1 MALESTEKGCGIQY
15 QDLVSELRQEIE
27 KARNLMVKWNREGV
41 GGWFQVATYSQKIDG
56 ILRTLFKRVFQ
67 GAYPDYSIV
76 ALGGYGRKEL
86 NLQSDVDLMFLY
98 LKAQDEID
106 EKVLQGV
113 QCLWDLG
120 LQVGHSYRSVDEA
133 LSMAMEDM
141 TVKTSYLDARLL
153 GGSLNPFACFMKGV
167 DKHIITPNK
176 EAFLDSLYQWTLER
190 HKRFGASM
198 YLLEPNIKEGP
209 GNLRDIHAVMW
220 AAKTVYGITLFREL
234 KRKGLLTPLEYESLE
249 RALDFVWR
257 VRNDIHAIRNR
268 KNDVLSLDIQPEVA
282 HHLGF
287 RDTRQLMAVE
297 HCMREYYSRVRD
309 IRRISR
315 AFLLRTME
323 EMGMKSPGV
332 SPDNMRLLREVMEH
346 SFPTPAHFLQEV
358 YKLQEKGVDLLNIPK
373 GFWVPPLHWRVEN
386 FNSPGV
392 REALIRILNAPGAH
406 QVLRFLHEI
415 GFMERLFPRWERL
428 TSLMQY
434 DLYHRYTVDE
444 HTLISVQ
451 SLEELEEHAD
461 SQLAYLKEAYERHKD
476 KKYLL
481 LLATLFHDIGKG
493 KGGGHTLRGARIAA
507 NIMLAMGFPEDEV
520 DTVQFLVR
528 HHTTMTQMA
537 LRRDST
543 DPRVAMELADLC
555 KTTERLE
562 MLYLLTYADLSGVGP
577 DLWTDWKGVLILD
590 LYLKSRN
597 CLESGEAVTWKVDEA
612 TFHMMVQEIHR
623 HLKTEVSLQK
633 IEEELLQFDE
643 RYLLQIQVEKMPAHI
658 KLLNEAKDKGLGISY
673 YHDYDAGYT
682 EVTIA
687 KKEHMGDFCKVVGV
701 ISSHRLNILS
711 AWVFPRKDD
720 YCIYIIH
727 VNDSYFMPITDERIW
742 QKVEDEMD
750 RAFQEKLDLDEMIK
764 SRRGRHISKKA
775 HMIKVRTRI
784 SLDNKISDLY
794 SVIEVKA
801 QDKVGLLYLITST
814 LYILGVN
821 IHMAKV
827 STEGNRAVDA
837 FYVTKEGGTKL
848 TEREFNIVSRILR
861 EAIDNNKMPETTGVL
876 LQNRFSYM

>member
-1 MALESTEKGCGIQY
+1 MVWESTEKECGIQY
-15 QDLVSELRQEIE
+15 RDLVSELRRDVEE
-27 KARNLMVKWNREGV
+27 ARNLIVEWNREGV

-67 GAYPDYSIV
+67 GAYPHYSIV

-98 LKAQDEID
+98 LEGQDEID
-106 EKVLQGV
+106 DRVLQGV

-153 GGSLNPFACFMKGV
+153 GGSLNPFVSFMRGV
-167 DKHIITPNK
+167 ARYVITPDK

-209 GNLRDIHAVMW
+209 GNLRDIHTVMW
-220 AAKTVYGITLFREL
+220 AAKTVYGITLFRDL

-257 VRNDIHAIRNR
+257 VRNDVHAIRGR

-282 HHLGF
+282 HNLGF
-287 RDTRQLMAVE
+287 RDTRQLMSVE
-297 HCMREYYSRVRD
+297 HFMREYYSRVRD

-315 AFLLRTME
+315 AFMLRTME

-332 SPDNMRLLREVMEH
+332 STDNMSLLREVMER
-346 SFPTPAHFLQEV
+346 SFPTPAYFLQEV
-358 YKLQEKGVDLLNIPK
+358 RRLQEKGVDLLSIPK

-386 FNSPGV
+386 FNSPEV
-392 REALIRILNAPGAH
+392 RDALIQILNAPKAH

-444 HTLISVQ
+444 HTLVSVQ
-451 SLEELEEHAD
+451 SLEELEDDAD
-461 SQLAYLKEAYERHKD
+461 PQLSHLKEAYGRYKD

-481 LLATLFHDIGKG
+481 LLAALFHDIGKG
-493 KGGGHTLRGARIAA
+493 KGGGHALRGARIAT
-507 NIMLAMGFPEDEV
+507 NIMLAMGFNEEEG
-520 DTVQFLVR
+520 DTVHFLVR
-528 HHTTMTQMA
+528 HHTTMAQMA

-562 MLYLLTYADLSGVGP
+562 MLYLLTYADLRGVGP
-577 DLWTDWKGVLILD
+577 DVWTDWKGVLILD
-590 LYLKSRN
+590 LYMKSRD
-597 CLESGEAVTWKVDEA
+597 CLEREEAVTWEVDEA
-612 TFHMMVQEIHR
+612 TFSMMVREIHR
-623 HLKTEVSLQK
+623 HVGTDVSPEE
-633 IEEELLQFDE
+633 IEEELSQFDE
-643 RYLLQIQVEKMPAHI
+643 RYLLQVQVEKMSGHFR
-658 KLLNEAKDKGLGISY
+658 LLKEAKEKGLGIA
-673 YHDYDAGYT
+673 YHHDHDAGYT
-682 EVTIA
+682 EVTVS
-687 KKEHMGDFCKVVGV
+687 KKEHMGDFCRVVGV

-711 AWVFPRKDD
+711 SWVFPRKDG

-727 VNDSYFMPITDERIW
+727 VNDSYFMPITDERVW
-742 QKVEDEMD
+742 RKVEEEMEL
-750 RAFQEKLDLDEMIK
+750 AFQGELDLDEIISTRK
-764 SRRGRHISKKA
+764 GRHISRKA
-775 HMIKVRTRI
+775 RMIKVRTRI
-784 SLDNKISDLY
+784 SLDNNISDLY

-801 QDKVGLLYLITST
+801 QDKVGLLYRITSA
-814 LYILGVN
+814 LYVLGVN

-837 FYVTKEGGTKL
+837 FYVTKDGGGKL
-848 TEREFNIVSRILR
+848 TEREFNIVSRLLR
-861 EAIDNNKMPETTGVL
+861 EAIDSDKTPKMPVAL
-876 LQNRFSYM
+876 LQN